1 MEVVNVK
8 FDWCTALLIAIIS
21 MLASPLHARAALA
34 LQQSRVIFNGDNS
47 SASLLV
53 NNQNPSAPY
62 LAQGWIEDEA
72 GRKVRRPL
80 LVLPPL
86 QRIEPGASSQVKI
99 QALPDA
105 NLLRQDRETLFYVNL
120 REIPP
125 RNERPN
131 TFNIALQN
139 RIKLFYRPA
148 ALKAA
153 PGELASP
160 WLSQLVL
167 EKQGESWRISNPSAY
182 YVTLVEARGFSA
194 FRPLML
200 APGVS
205 APLPGVIGNYGSTPV
220 LTYLND
226 YGGRPEVIF
235 GCAETRC
242 TVTANR
248 VPRG

>member
-1 MEVVNVK
+1 MNNRMK
-8 FDWCTALLIAIIS
+8 HALRITLSTAIVA
-21 MLASPLHARAALA
+21 MLAAPLPARAALA
-34 LQQSRVIFNGDNS
+34 LQQTRVIFNGDS
-47 SASLLV
+47 TSASLLV
-53 NNQNPSAPY
+53 NNQNSTAPY

-72 GRKVRRPL
+72 GKKVRRPL

-99 QALPDA
+99 LALPDV
-105 NLLRQDRETLFYVNL
+105 NLLRQDRETLFYLNL

-125 RNERPN
+125 RNGRPN

-148 ALKAA
+148 ALKA
-153 PGELASP
+153 PLGELASP

-167 EKQGESWRISNPSAY
+167 EKRGDGWRISNPSAY
-182 YVTLVEARGFSA
+182 YVTLVAARGVSA
-194 FRPLML
+194 FSPLML
-200 APGVS
+200 APGAS
-205 APLPGVIGNYGSTPV
+205 APLPGDIANYGSAPV

-226 YGGRPEVIF
+226 YGGRPEVTF
-235 GCAETRC
+235 GCAAARC

>member
-1 MEVVNVK
+1 MNPALRITLS
-8 FDWCTALLIAIIS
+8 TAGIAI
-21 MLASPLHARAALA
+21 LAAPLHARAALA
-34 LQQSRVIFNGDNS
+34 LQQSRIIFNGDNT

-53 NNQNPSAPY
+53 NNQNSTAPY

-72 GRKVRRPL
+72 GKKVRRPL

-86 QRIEPGASSQVKI
+86 QRIEPGARSQVKI
-99 QALPDA
+99 LALPDV
-105 NLLRQDRETLFYVNL
+105 NLLRQDRETLFYLNL

-125 RNERPN
+125 RNDRLN

-153 PGELASP
+153 PDELASP

-167 EKQGESWRISNPSAY
+167 EKQEESWRVSNPSAY
-182 YVTLVEARGFSA
+182 YVTLVEARGVSSFT
-194 FRPLML
+194 PLML
-200 APGVS
+200 APGAS
-205 APLPGVIGNYGSTPV
+205 APLPGTIANDGSAPV

-226 YGGRPEVIF
+226 YGGRPEITF
-235 GCAETRC
+235 DCAAARC